1 MKQTAASHGT
11 TSLRMLPSVN
21 DVMTTASGERLAEDL
36 GNTKLAELSRRVI
49 EQLRT
54 ELMDGTTGDLVS
66 DKIRLLIRA
75 EQMLVDEVKRDHSR
89 RQVPVINATGVIVHT
104 NLGRAP
110 LSEAAKTAMLSAA
123 GYSAVEYDLE
133 TGKRGRRGGYAEELL
148 CELTRAEAAV
158 IVNNCAAAALLVLT
172 VLAERK
178 EVVISR
184 GELVEIGGDFR
195 VPDVLEHSGGILT
208 EVGTTNRTKLADY
221 EKAISQNTGVILRV
235 HPSNYKITG
244 FTSTPTNA
252 ELAELAHRH
261 GLVFYEDAGSGAL
274 IDLSE
279 HGLGDEPLISR
290 SISDG
295 ADVVTFSGDKLLG
308 GPQSGLIVGRRE
320 LIDRIRKH
328 PMYRA
333 LRSDKLTY
341 AALEATL
348 GAYSRGTALQEIPVL
363 QMLSVRKDV
372 LEKRTVTFTEKLL
385 ESFSRSSGWSIETI
399 ENSSVVG
406 GGAAPGIQPA
416 SFAIAISTDS
426 RSSDELAEM
435 LRQFRTPVISR
446 IHEGKLLLDLRTVFE
461 TQEDELSEA
470 VLSLAIHSS
479 P

>member
-1 MKQTAASHGT
+1 
-11 TSLRMLPSVN
+11 
-21 DVMTTASGERLAEDL
+21 
-36 GNTKLAELSRRVI
+36 
-49 EQLRT
+49 
-54 ELMDGTTGDLVS
+54 
-66 DKIRLLIRA
+66 LL
-75 EQMLVDEVKRDHSR
+75 LDEVKNDLSR

-110 LSEAAKTAMLSAA
+110 LSDAAKEAIASAV
-123 GYSAVEYDLE
+123 GYSSVEYDLE
-133 TGKRGRRGGYAEELL
+133 TGKRGRRGGYAEDLL
-148 CELTRAEAAV
+148 CELTEAEASA

-172 VLAERK
+172 VLAEGK

-195 VPDVLEHSGGILT
+195 VPDVLERSGGTLR

-221 EKAISQNTGVILRV
+221 EKAISENTGVILRV

-261 GLVFYEDAGSGAL
+261 GLIFYEDAGSGAL

-279 HGLGDEPLISR
+279 YGLGDEPLISR

-308 GPQSGLIVGRRE
+308 GPQSGLIVGRSD
-320 LIDRIRKH
+320 LIDRIKKH

-348 GAYSRGTALQEIPVL
+348 VAYSRGTALKEIPVL
-363 QMLSVRKDV
+363 KMLSMERGV
-372 LEKRTVTFTEKLL
+372 LEKRTASFVEKLQGRL
-385 ESFSRSSGWSIETI
+385 NGSSGWLIETI
-399 ENSSVVG
+399 ENTSVVG
-406 GGAAPGIQPA
+406 GGSAPGIQPA
-416 SFAIAISTDS
+416 SYAVAISNQS
-426 RSSDELAEM
+426 RSSDELAAT
-435 LRQFRTPVISR
+435 LRTFRTPVISR

-461 TQEDELSEA
+461 TQEDELFEA
-470 VLSLAIHSS
+470 VLLLA
-479 P
+479 

>member
-1 MKQTAASHGT
+1 
-11 TSLRMLPSVN
+11 
-21 DVMTTASGERLAEDL
+21 
-36 GNTKLAELSRRVI
+36 
-49 EQLRT
+49 
-54 ELMDGTTGDLVS
+54 MDGETSSANSRDH
-66 DKIRLLIRA
+66 LLARA
-75 EQMLVDEVKRDHSR
+75 EQLLLDEVKDDLSR

-110 LSEAAKTAMLSAA
+110 LSVAAKEAIASAV
-123 GYSAVEYDLE
+123 GYSSVEYDLE
-133 TGKRGRRGGYAEELL
+133 TGKRGRRGGYAEDLL
-148 CELTRAEAAV
+148 CELTEAEASV

-172 VLAERK
+172 VLAEGK

-195 VPDVLEHSGGILT
+195 VPDVLERSGGTLR

-221 EKAISQNTGVILRV
+221 EKAIGENTGIILRV

-261 GLVFYEDAGSGAL
+261 GLIFYEDAGSGAL

-279 HGLGDEPLISR
+279 YGLGDEPLISR

-308 GPQSGLIVGRRE
+308 GPQSGLIVGRSD

-348 GAYSRGTALQEIPVL
+348 VAYSRGTALKEIPVL
-363 QMLSVRKDV
+363 KMLSMERGV
-372 LEKRTVTFTEKLL
+372 LEKRTASFVEKLQGRL
-385 ESFSRSSGWSIETI
+385 NGSSGWLIVTI
-399 ENSSVVG
+399 ENTSVVG
-406 GGAAPGIQPA
+406 GGSAPGIQPA
-416 SFAIAISTDS
+416 SYAVAISNQS
-426 RSSDELAEM
+426 RSSDELAET
-435 LRQFRTPVISR
+435 LRTFRTPVISR

-461 TQEDELSEA
+461 TQEDELFEA
-470 VLSLAIHSS
+470 VLLLA
-479 P
+479 

>member
-1 MKQTAASHGT
+1 MNDNAASALT
-11 TSLRMLPSVN
+11 DALRVLPSVN
-21 DVMTTASGERLAEDL
+21 ELMITASGQSFAADF
-36 GNTKLAELSRRVI
+36 GNAKLAELSRRTL
-49 EQLRT
+49 EQLRS
-54 ELMDGTTGDLVS
+54 ELLNGKGSS
-66 DKIRLLIRA
+66 DNDRDRMLIRA
-75 EQMLVDEVKRDHSR
+75 EQMLNAEISGDLSR

-110 LSEAAKTAMLSAA
+110 LSDGAKAAIFSAA
-123 GYSAVEYDLE
+123 TYSSVEYDLE
-133 TGKRGRRGGYAEELL
+133 TGKRGRRGGYAEDLL
-148 CELTRAEAAV
+148 CELTGAEAAV

-172 VLAERK
+172 VVAEGK

-195 VPDVLEHSGGILT
+195 VPDVLERSGGALR

-221 EKAISQNTGVILRV
+221 EKAIGENTSVILRV
-235 HPSNYKITG
+235 HPSNYKIIG
-244 FTSTPTNA
+244 FTATPLNA

-279 HGLGDEPLISR
+279 YGLGDEPLISR

-308 GPQSGLIVGRRE
+308 GPQSGLIVGRGD
-320 LIDRIRKH
+320 LVDRIRKH

-348 GAYSRGTALQEIPVL
+348 GAYARGRALQEIPVL
-363 QMLSVRKDV
+363 RMLSMDKVE
-372 LEKRTVTFTEKLL
+372 LESRTRAFEEKLH
-385 ESFSRSSGWSIETI
+385 ERFSRSSGWSVEMV
-399 ENSSVVG
+399 ENTSVVG
-406 GGAAPGIQPA
+406 GGSAPGVQPA
-416 SFAIAISTDS
+416 SYAIALASDL
-426 RSSDELAEM
+426 RSAEALGEA
-435 LRQFRTPVISR
+435 LRKFRTPVVSR

-461 TQEDELSEA
+461 SQEDDLFEA
-470 VLSLAIHSS
+470 LVLLV
-479 P
+479 